1 MSPTRTRIIV
11 LLLMAFA
18 TAIAA
23 AFFIPQSLRLD
34 EAQTLW
40 QVSRFPNEIFHVIG
54 SDVHVPLY
62 HFLLFAWNSFFG
74 NGITVDRIFSLVFF
88 LASIP
93 MMVIVGDETYGSRRI
108 GTFGA
113 VLLALSPFMN
123 WYASE
128 IRMYTMLV
136 FMTLVSQYFF
146 IRFRKTGS
154 NAAWWGYLVTGMIGA
169 YVHYFFGLVLIAQAI
184 FFIFFRHEFRPG
196 SMRRLLLA
204 YAIVLLALAPWAIYV
219 LTLGQASN
227 SVPLLPVPSLINL
240 FNTFSEFLIGEQS
253 VPINAF
259 VVALWPLIML
269 AWFLTFQ
276 KRGQRGPDHAS
287 LLFLLLLPIGIA
299 FAVSVLYKPVYLER
313 YLIFAASAFYL
324 MLSAMIDAYPR
335 KLANALRIA
344 FAGAMLAMIYVL
356 AVNPATPVKENYAA
370 AAQYL
375 TQYGKPSDIAIVSA
389 PFTVYPLE
397 YYYNGPVAIDTLP
410 LWDQYA
416 EGPVPPFATS
426 TFPSEVQQI
435 AGDHARLWLLL
446 SYNQG
451 YQPAVQSY
459 FDSHYRRLDAY
470 TLSPGMVLEL
480 YQLRYDVATATVAAA
495 Q

>member
-1 MSPTRTRIIV
+1 MSPTLTRIVV
-11 LLLMAFA
+11 LALMAFA
-18 TAIAA
+18 AAMAA

-40 QVSRFPNEIFHVIG
+40 QISRFPSEIFHVVG

-62 HFLLFAWNSFFG
+62 HFLLFGWNSLFG
-74 NGITVDRIFSLVFF
+74 SGIVVDRIFSLVFF

-93 MMVIVGDETYGSRRI
+93 MIVLVGDETYGARGISI
-108 GTFGA
+108 FGA
-113 VLLALSPFMN
+113 VLLTLSPFVN

-146 IRFRKTGS
+146 IRFRKEGS
-154 NAAWWGYLVTGMIGA
+154 RGAWWGYLVTGVIGA
-169 YVHYFFGLVLIAQAI
+169 YIHYFFGLVLIAQAI
-184 FFIFFRHEFRPG
+184 FFLFFRNEFRPG
-196 SMRRLLLA
+196 SLRRLLLA
-204 YAIVLLALAPWAIYV
+204 YAIILLSLAPWVVYV

-240 FNTFSEFLIGEQS
+240 FNTFSEFLVGEQS
-253 VPINAF
+253 VPINSF

-276 KRGQRGPDHAS
+276 KRGRRGPDHAA
-287 LLFLLLLPIGIA
+287 LLFILLLPITIA

-313 YLIFAASAFYL
+313 YLIFAAPAFYL
-324 MLSAMIDAYPR
+324 LLSAMIDAYPR
-335 KLANALRIA
+335 KLAITLRIA
-344 FAGAMLAMIYVL
+344 FAGTMLAMMYVL
-356 AVNPATPVKENYAA
+356 AMNPSTPVKENYAV

-375 TQYGKPSDIAIVSA
+375 TQYGKPSDVAVVSA

-397 YYYNGPVAIDTLP
+397 YYYEGPVTIDTLP

-416 EGPVPPFATS
+416 EGPVPPFSTS

-459 FDSHYRRLDAY
+459 FSDHYRRLAAY
-470 TLSPGMVLEL
+470 TLSPGMTLEL
-480 YQLRYDVATATVAAA
+480 YQLRYDVSSSTVTAD
-495 Q
+495 